1 MINRTIIALTISGI
15 FVIASCTT
23 LNQFET
29 LSQTVYK
36 SNSKNKSKGV
46 KHMEKYYHNLR
57 LDVSSIKSFSFI
69 DYNRDTIFIISS
81 FDVGGGGVNSSIFN
95 NKGCISFTAGP
106 SIEDNEERF
115 DLYENIFPYSEKF
128 KADIILWDT
137 TLLRKYSDSSSSNFS
152 SIPPVNLNRVII
164 ENNTFKVEVVKNI
177 QEY

>member
-1 MINRTIIALTISGI
+1 MINRTIIVLTLSGI
-15 FVIASCTT
+15 FVIASCKT

-46 KHMEKYYHNLR
+46 KHMERYYHNLR

-69 DYNRDTIFIISS
+69 DYNRDTVFIISC
-81 FDVGGGGVNSSIFN
+81 FNPGGGGVNSSIFN
-95 NKGCISFTAGP
+95 NKGCMSFTAGP

-128 KADIILWDT
+128 KADIMIWDT
-137 TLLRKYSDSSSSNFS
+137 TLLRKRSDNANFS
-152 SIPPVNLNRVII
+152 SAPPVNLNRII
-164 ENNTFKVEVVKNI
+164 IKNNTFEVEVVKNI